1 MVMSDYVKRRILSL
15 HCSGLKVPRIAETL
29 VLEDGIRISK
39 QGIRK
44 FLLRFSER
52 GTIARK
58 PGSGFPPKLLP
69 QIKQLID
76 AKMRAD
82 DETTATQLQE
92 LLASHGV
99 YVSLSTILR
108 SRKQFGW
115 IYRGSAYCQLIRETN
130 KQK

>member
-1 MVMSDYVKRRILSL
+1 M
-15 HCSGLKVPRIAETL
+15 
-29 VLEDGIRISK
+29 
-39 QGIRK
+39 
-44 FLLRFSER
+44 LRYSER

-69 QIKQLID
+69 QIKQLIE

-82 DETTATQLQE
+82 DETTATQLQT

-108 SRKQFGW
+108 SRKQLGW
-115 IYRGSAYCQLIRETN
+115 IYRGSAYCQLIREPN
-130 KQK
+130 KQKRLEFAMANLHDSFNDVIWTDETTVQLESHKRYCH